1 MDPDMFVSS
10 FPEELRNSIP
20 IVNYPPPVHSV
31 IEKNEHKFIVDGP
44 AKIIASGKSTVET
57 VINSPA
63 IVRATSNSKVHVD
76 AHAPTVVHASKNST
90 VSIHTT
96 TNILIDGNDYSN
108 IELAIAE
115 QCNSDVLL
123 DIAGNST
130 VTCSG
135 NTSIIQKQYK
145 SGDATIRKQ

>member
-1 MDPDMFVSS
+1 MFVSS
-10 FPEELRNSIP
+10 FPEELRNSLP

-31 IEKNEHKFIVDGP
+31 TAKNEHKFIVDGP

-63 IVRATSNSKVHVD
+63 IIRATADSTAHVD
-76 AHAPTVVHASKNST
+76 THAPTVVHASKNST

-96 TNILIDGNDYSN
+96 TNILVDGNDYSS
-108 IELAIAE
+108 IELVVAE
-115 QCNSDVLL
+115 QCNSNVLL

-135 NTSIIQKQYK
+135 NTSMIQKQYK
-145 SGDATIRKQ
+145 SGDATIKKQ